1 MSNIF
6 LLQSQAL
13 RAVLRVHKNNI
24 IAQLFSD
31 EFLAN
36 IIPETTRAILSPCQ
50 VFSLVLGL
58 RPLERLRIA

>member
-1 MSNIF
+1 MSNIS

-13 RAVLRVHKNNI
+13 RAILRVHKNNI
-24 IAQLFSD
+24 ITQIFLD

-36 IIPETTRAILSPCQ
+36 IACAAMRAILSPCQ
-50 VFSLVLGL
+50 VFSLILGL